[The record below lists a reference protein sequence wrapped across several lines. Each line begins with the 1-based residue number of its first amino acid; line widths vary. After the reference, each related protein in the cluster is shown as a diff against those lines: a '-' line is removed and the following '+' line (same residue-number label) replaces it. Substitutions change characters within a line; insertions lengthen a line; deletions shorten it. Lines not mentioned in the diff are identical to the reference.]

1 MENIQV
7 ITQDFLNMHIT
18 KSDAETAAPI
28 ERRFKKGITVAEFKL
43 YDTKNKYICDIDND
57 DALLGSYPIDDLMRI
72 HVIDKFTLL
81 SDVGSSDSAE
91 RSFLQRNRLGKYNEE
106 EMMKIKEQQQKELE
120 EEARLA
126 ASVLVGARCEVRV
139 PHAPARRATVR
150 DEKAVLTELVIK
162 YRTVIENKKSD
173 ATTNAE
179 KVNGWKL
186 LSDEFNA
193 ISTYC
198 KRAPES
204 LKTCWENIKRQTK
217 KESAS
222 RKREMF
228 KTGGG
233 RPPPPPPSTGA
244 GCMIETILG
253 PALEGL
259 ENPYDGDA
267 FLDINDK
274 ENVATQSTTNECPQI
289 NSDTE
294 FLNNENEVMHVIEIM
309 ENSEP
314 LCTQSQSPIAGPRK

>member
-150 DEKAVLTELVIK
+150 
-162 YRTVIENKKSD
+162 
-173 ATTNAE
+173 
-179 KVNGWKL
+179 KL
-186 LSDEFNA
+186 ML
-193 ISTYC
+193 I
-198 KRAPES
+198 
-204 LKTCWENIKRQTK
+204 
-217 KESAS
+217 
-222 RKREMF
+222 
-228 KTGGG
+228 
-233 RPPPPPPSTGA
+233 
-244 GCMIETILG
+244 
-253 PALEGL
+253 
-259 ENPYDGDA
+259 
-267 FLDINDK
+267 
-274 ENVATQSTTNECPQI
+274 
-289 NSDTE
+289 
-294 FLNNENEVMHVIEIM
+294 
-309 ENSEP
+309 
-314 LCTQSQSPIAGPRK
+314 

>member
-1 MENIQV
+1 ME
-7 ITQDFLNMHIT
+7 D
-18 KSDAETAAPI
+18 K
-28 ERRFKKGITVAEFKL
+28 RKRTV
-43 YDTKNKYICDIDND
+43 N
-57 DALLGSYPIDDLMRI
+57 
-72 HVIDKFTLL
+72 FT
-81 SDVGSSDSAE
+81 S
-91 RSFLQRNRLGKYNEE
+91 
-106 EMMKIKEQQQKELE
+106 
-120 EEARLA
+120 
-126 ASVLVGARCEVRV
+126 
-139 PHAPARRATVR
+139 
-150 DEKAVLTELVIK
+150 DEKAVLPELVIK

-294 FLNNENEVMHVIEIM
+294 ENNLKWEGWTPSSLKRPVSDVLRESGNSWLKRRRPAPDQLSLSDQLIQEKINLVKTLIK
-309 ENSEP
+309 NSEEDSKRRI
-314 LCTQSQSPIAGPRK
+314 LILEEQLKQEKIKTENLMKK